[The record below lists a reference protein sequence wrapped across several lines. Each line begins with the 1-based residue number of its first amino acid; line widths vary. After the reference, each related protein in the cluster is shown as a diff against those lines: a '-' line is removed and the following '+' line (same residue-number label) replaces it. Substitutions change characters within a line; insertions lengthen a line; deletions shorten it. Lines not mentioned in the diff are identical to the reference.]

1 MAPKVRSL
9 QIRGYWS
16 LFVGFVL
23 CAFVS
28 QRTTFS
34 HPKPFLL
41 WVPSS
46 CSCLTPI
53 LKKKKKCRIHF
64 KRFCLLLTQIDQLR
78 NNKIVVGRFDI
89 LSSLRFYRFECF
101 FFSLSP
107 CISKVKHLFFSHSFS
122 FVSIITHCSFP
133 QFKMIFFSKK
143 IYK

>member
-9 QIRGYWS
+9 QIKGYWS

-53 LKKKKKCRIHF
+53 LKKNCRIHF
-64 KRFCLLLTQIDQLR
+64 IRFCLLLTQIDQLR

-101 FFSLSP
+101 FSLSLP
-107 CISKVKHLFFSHSFS
+107 AFPKSSISFS
-122 FVSIITHCSFP
+122 AIRSLL
-133 QFKMIFFSKK
+133 
-143 IYK
+143 